1 MSNIKQNKIM
11 KKDYI
16 KPFVKV
22 KVLDTDLCQIP
33 IVGSV
38 FVDPSEA
45 NSKEIFD
52 YIFEE

>member
-1 MSNIKQNKIM
+1 M
-11 KKDYI
+11 KKEYI

-33 IVGSV
+33 FGSAV
-38 FVDPSEA
+38 IDPQSA
-45 NSKEIFD
+45 DSKEIFD